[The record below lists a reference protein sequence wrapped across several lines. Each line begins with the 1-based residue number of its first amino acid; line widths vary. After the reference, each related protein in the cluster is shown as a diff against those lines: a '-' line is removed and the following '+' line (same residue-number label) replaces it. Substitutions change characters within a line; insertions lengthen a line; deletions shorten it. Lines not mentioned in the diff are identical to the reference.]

1 MEEAPA
7 AERGA
12 DAARLD
18 ALESTVA
25 EIWRA
30 VREREPRLSS
40 GSDRDQPGQDNAAL
54 CSQMQRFEERL
65 GRRTSRAR
73 STPLTD
79 DLNVS
84 VPFF

>member
-1 MEEAPA
+1 MEEEAAAA

-12 DAARLD
+12 DVARLD

-40 GSDRDQPGQDNAAL
+40 GSDSNLPGHDNAAL
-54 CSQMQRFEERL
+54 RDQMQRLEERL
-65 GRRTSRAR
+65 GRRASRTR
-73 STPLTD
+73 SSP
-79 DLNVS
+79 
-84 VPFF
+84 